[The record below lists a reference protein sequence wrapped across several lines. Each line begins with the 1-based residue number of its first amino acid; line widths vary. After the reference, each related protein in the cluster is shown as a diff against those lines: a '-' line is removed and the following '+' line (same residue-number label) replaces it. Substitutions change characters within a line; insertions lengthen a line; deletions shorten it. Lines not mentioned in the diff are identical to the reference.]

1 MILTLCLKVALGDSF
16 QLQSEASQKERV
28 SERNKGHRE
37 VPGIEEESTESIN
50 LTYRREAG

>member
-1 MILTLCLKVALGDSF
+1 MIVTLCLKVALGDSF

-50 LTYRREAG
+50 RTYRREAG